1 MAKASGISKKSSQ
14 TTTRSRLPRISINRM
29 IPNILTLLALA
40 AGLTAM
46 RFAFQERWELAV
58 LAIAVAAV
66 FDTLDG
72 RIARLLRGAS
82 KFGAELDSLSDFV
95 CFGVAP
101 AMILFLW
108 AMQDAGRGAWVLVM
122 LFPMCMGL
130 RLARFNV
137 TTEDEDAPDWKAHFF
152 TGVPAPGGA
161 GLVLLPMI
169 LSFQA
174 GDEIFRSPWM
184 VSIFLYGVGGLLVS
198 CIPTYSFKQI
208 AIPRQK
214 FLITML
220 IVALIIALLAS
231 VPWLCLTVSLS
242 LYFVTIPLSMRAR
255 RRYET
260 GEEIDE
266 DPDDELGED
275 GA

>member
-1 MAKASGISKKSSQ
+1 MAKAASTPKAK
-14 TTTRSRLPRISINRM
+14 RRPRIPHISINRM

-40 AGLTAM
+40 AGLTSM

-58 LAIAVAAV
+58 FAIAVSAV

-72 RIARLLRGAS
+72 RIARLLKGAS

-108 AMQDAGRGAWVLVM
+108 AMHDSGRGAWVLVM
-122 LFPMCMGL
+122 LFTMCMGL

-137 TTEDEDAPDWKAHFF
+137 ATDDDDVPDWKAHFF
-152 TGVPAPGGA
+152 TGVPAPAGA

-174 GDEIFRSPWM
+174 GDEIFRSPWV
-184 VSIFLYGVGGLLVS
+184 VSAFLFGVGGMLVS
-198 CIPTYSFKQI
+198 AVPTYSFKKV
-208 AIPRQK
+208 AIPRQR
-214 FLITML
+214 FLVTML
-220 IVALIIALLAS
+220 IVALVIALLAS
-231 VPWLCLTVSLS
+231 VPWLCLTVILG
-242 LYFVTIPLSMRAR
+242 LYMASMPMSYRAH

-260 GEEIDE
+260 GEEVDE
-266 DPDDELGED
+266 DLPDDLD
-275 GA
+275 D

>member
-1 MAKASGISKKSSQ
+1 MAKAAKPENIK
-14 TTTRSRLPRISINRM
+14 RRRIPHISINRM

-58 LAIAVAAV
+58 FAIAVAAI
-66 FDTLDG
+66 FDALDG
-72 RIARLLRGAS
+72 RIARLLKGAS

-122 LFPMCMGL
+122 LFTMCMGL

-137 TTEDEDAPDWKAHFF
+137 ATEDEDTPDWKAHFF
-152 TGVPAPGGA
+152 TGVPAPAGA

-174 GDEIFRSPWM
+174 GDEFFRSPWM
-184 VSIFLYGVGGLLVS
+184 VSGFLFGVGGLLVS
-198 CIPTYSFKQI
+198 SIPTYSFKKV
-208 AIPRQK
+208 AIPRQR
-214 FLITML
+214 FLVTML
-220 IVALIIALLAS
+220 IVALVIALLAS
-231 VPWLCLTVSLS
+231 VPWLCLTVILG
-242 LYFVTIPLSMRAR
+242 LYIGSMPMSMRAY

-260 GEEIDE
+260 GEEVDE
-266 DPDDELGED
+266 DHPDDLDED
-275 GA
+275 G